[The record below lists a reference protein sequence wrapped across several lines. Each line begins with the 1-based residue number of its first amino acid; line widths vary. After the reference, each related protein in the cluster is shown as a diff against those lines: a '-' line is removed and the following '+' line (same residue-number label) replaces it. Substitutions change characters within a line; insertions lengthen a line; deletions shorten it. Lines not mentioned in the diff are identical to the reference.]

1 MAKLKNLLII
11 LIGGFFVM
19 LLIDNSCKRNKIVEL
34 EQDNIRLGQNQVEL
48 MTENNKQKN
57 LILTRDEFIKSMDDS
72 LKQALKEL
80 KIKPK
85 TITKIEERVII
96 QKEYDT
102 VRVPVYLIKKDQWV
116 IKDTG
121 QCFTWHGIAEL
132 TDDSLNVK
140 RTYFSYQNK
149 TTDIFN
155 KQPKR
160 KLFGFIPIGKKIVWT
175 QRSDCGEPP
184 TVKVIEI
191 MK

>member
-102 VRVPVYLIKKDQWV
+102 VRVPV
-116 IKDTG
+116 
-121 QCFTWHGIAEL
+121 
-132 TDDSLNVK
+132 
-140 RTYFSYQNK
+140 
-149 TTDIFN
+149 
-155 KQPKR
+155 
-160 KLFGFIPIGKKIVWT
+160 
-175 QRSDCGEPP
+175 
-184 TVKVIEI
+184 
-191 MK
+191 